1 MAELALPE
9 SWTRG
14 SCMVLTR
21 AEVLG
26 PFACHETRGSR
37 GYTLTLASSGHAI
50 VQEWPSLS
58 SVQELAE
65 ELLRMPIDWGQPT
78 KVAQLVLMGPLLDD
92 VRKAVR
98 EIGAK
103 YKVEPVQECL
113 NA

>member
-1 MAELALPE
+1 
-9 SWTRG
+9 
-14 SCMVLTR
+14 MVMTR

-37 GYTLTLASSGHAI
+37 GYTLTLASCGHAI

-65 ELLRMPIDWGQPT
+65 ELLRMPIDWGQPIR
-78 KVAQLVLMGPLLDD
+78 VAPLMLIGPLLDD

-98 EIGAK
+98 EIGSK
-103 YKVEPVQECL
+103 YSIEPVQEYL